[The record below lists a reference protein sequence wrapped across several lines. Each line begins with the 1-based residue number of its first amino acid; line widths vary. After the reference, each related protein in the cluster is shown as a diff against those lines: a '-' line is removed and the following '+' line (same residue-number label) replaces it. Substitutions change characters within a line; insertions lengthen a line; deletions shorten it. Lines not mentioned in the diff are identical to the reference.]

1 MSTVPR
7 PPLLRRLP
15 PRVRTVLVWCGVGAF
30 PVLLCGTVL
39 IGGNPGGDG
48 LPGLRYLLPLL
59 TMAMAAG
66 LLRRRPLTAL
76 GMMLFALAVVTTAV
90 QPLDGGYLWNVRI
103 GLLLATDLAVGFIA
117 AGRRRRTSVIAVLL
131 TLVVQLCCAVYVD
144 PQGTRYGYGH
154 GLPTNAVFIV
164 LALAVVWQ
172 VGHSIRQRREYT
184 EARRAQA
191 AVQAVQAERLRIAR
205 ELHDMIAHSI
215 GVIAIQAGVGGRVI
229 ETQPAEARNAL
240 NAIEDTSRET
250 LTGLRRMLG
259 ALRRAEPGSVP
270 LNPSPGLAELDG
282 LVGRSLHAGVRVDV
296 RRLGRERALPA
307 DIDLSAFRIIQES
320 VTNVIRHAGAQECRV
335 SLDYREEELSIE
347 VTDEGR
353 GGAEP
358 EDGYGIA
365 GMRERV
371 GLLHGHFSAGP
382 RPEGGFRVSARLPVP
397 AGVR

>member
-1 MSTVPR
+1 
-7 PPLLRRLP
+7 
-15 PRVRTVLVWCGVGAF
+15 VWCGVGAF
-30 PVLLCGTVL
+30 PVFLCGTVL
-39 IGGNPGGDG
+39 IGGNPQGDG
-48 LPGLRYLLPLL
+48 LPGVRYLLPLL
-59 TMAMAAG
+59 TVAMSAG

-76 GMMLFALAVVTTAV
+76 GMMLFALAVATTTLHPTDA
-90 QPLDGGYLWNVRI
+90 GYLWNVRNE
-103 GLLLATDLAVGFIA
+103 LLLATDLAVGFIA
-117 AGRRRRTSVIAVLL
+117 ADHRRRTSVIAVLL
-131 TLVVQLCCAVYVD
+131 TLVIQLLCAVYSD
-144 PQGTRYGYGH
+144 PWFFQARLGQQI
-154 GLPTNAVFIV
+154 PTTAAFIV

-172 VGHSIRQRREYT
+172 VGHSIRQRRDYT

-229 ETQPAEARNAL
+229 DTQPAEARNAL

-250 LTGLRRMLG
+250 LAGLRRMLG
-259 ALRRAEPGSVP
+259 ALRRAEPDSAP
-270 LNPSPGLAELDG
+270 LDPSPGLAELDG

-296 RRLGRERALPA
+296 RRLGQERALPA

-335 SLDYREEELSIE
+335 SLDYREDELSIE

-353 GGAEP
+353 GGGDP

-382 RPEGGFRVSARLPVP
+382 RREGGFRVSARLPVP

>member
-1 MSTVPR
+1 
-7 PPLLRRLP
+7 
-15 PRVRTVLVWCGVGAF
+15 VWCGVGAF

-39 IGGNPGGDG
+39 IGENPQGAG
-48 LPGLRYLLPLL
+48 LPGLPYLLPLL
-59 TMAMAAG
+59 TVVMPAG

-76 GMMLFALAVVTTAV
+76 GLMLFALAVVTTTLH
-90 QPLDGGYLWNVRI
+90 PLDAGYLWNVRNE
-103 GLLLATDLAVGFIA
+103 LLLATDLAVGFIA
-117 AGRRRRTSVIAVLL
+117 ADHRRRISVIAVLV
-131 TLVVQLCCAVYVD
+131 TLIIQLCCAVLSD
-144 PQGTRYGYGH
+144 GWIARYGYGAP
-154 GLPTNAVFIV
+154 LPTTAAFIV
-164 LALAVVWQ
+164 LGLAVVWQ

-229 ETQPAEARNAL
+229 DTQPAEARKAL

-250 LTGLRRMLG
+250 LAGLRRMLG
-259 ALRRAEPGSVP
+259 ALRRAEPGSAP
-270 LNPSPGLAELDG
+270 LDPSPGLAELDG
-282 LVGRSLHAGVRVDV
+282 LVARSLHAGIRVDV
-296 RRLGRERALPA
+296 RRLGQERTLPA

-320 VTNVIRHAGAQECRV
+320 VTNVIRHAGAQKCRV
-335 SLDYREEELSIE
+335 SLDYQEDELSIE
-347 VTDEGR
+347 VADEGR
-353 GGAEP
+353 GGGDLQ
-358 EDGYGIA
+358 DGYGIA

-397 AGVR
+397 TGVR